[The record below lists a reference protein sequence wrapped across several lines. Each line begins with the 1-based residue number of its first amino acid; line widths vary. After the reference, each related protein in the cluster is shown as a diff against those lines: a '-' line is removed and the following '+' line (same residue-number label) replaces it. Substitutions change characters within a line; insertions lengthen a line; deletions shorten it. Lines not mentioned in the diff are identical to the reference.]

1 MLGVVFPDVHPLG
14 NLAQQLG
21 LEHGRGARQDRLE
34 GALDGLASVAAK
46 QLGDPLCAHAAG
58 SHFGVQVA
66 AQAVG
71 QARVAHHHTQQIG
84 VGLACRIQSDRR
96 DDQALLKEGRAVAGH
111 RAWYAAA
118 DVVVVA
124 EGLHEGDD
132 LAVVV
137 DGHGDAQVGQVPDP
151 ALGLV
156 DVVVE
161 EDVAGLD
168 GRDREIA
175 HDRLYQGR
183 VRPSGQLAA
192 VPVVDASAKVAR
204 LTDHRRARGPLDR
217 RLDLRLRR
225 G

>member
-1 MLGVVFPDVHPLG
+1 M
-14 NLAQQLG
+14 
-21 LEHGRGARQDRLE
+21 
-34 GALDGLASVAAK
+34 
-46 QLGDPLCAHAAG
+46 
-58 SHFGVQVA
+58 
-66 AQAVG
+66 
-71 QARVAHHHTQQIG
+71 
-84 VGLACRIQSDRR
+84 
-96 DDQALLKEGRAVAGH
+96 AGH

-137 DGHGDAQVGQVPDP
+137 DGHGDAQVRQVPDP